1 MDNKLR
7 EKLQEINPDNLTGS
21 ATFSIGSNGI
31 QKIVSEDMDVYELT
45 LLLIEIQKVIIQKC
59 ADKNIDADELFIIV
73 KGSTTIALEDLALEK
88 MRQMLGDDVMSV
100 LSKLPKN
107 N

>member
-1 MDNKLR
+1 
-7 EKLQEINPDNLTGS
+7 
-21 ATFSIGSNGI
+21 
-31 QKIVSEDMDVYELT
+31 MDVYELT

-59 ADKNIDADELFIIV
+59 ADKNIDADELFIIMRD
-73 KGSTTIALEDLALEK
+73 STKIALEDLALEK
-88 MRQMLGDDVMSV
+88 MRKMLGDDVMSV

>member
-7 EKLQEINPDNLTGS
+7 EKLKEIDINNLTGS

-31 QKIVSEDMDVYELT
+31 QKIVSADMDVYELT

-59 ADKNIDADELFIIV
+59 ADKNIDADELFIIMRD
-73 KGSTTIALEDLALEK
+73 STKIALEDLALEK
-88 MRQMLGDDVMSV
+88 MREMLGDDVMSV

>member
-7 EKLQEINPDNLTGS
+7 EKLKEVNPDNLTGS

-59 ADKNIDADELFIIV
+59 ANQNIDADELFIIMRD
-73 KGSTTIALEDLALEK
+73 STKIALEDLALEK
-88 MRQMLGDDVMSV
+88 MRQMLGDDVMYV
-100 LSKLPKN
+100 LSKPPKN

>member
-31 QKIVSEDMDVYELT
+31 QKIVSEDMGVYELT

-59 ADKNIDADELFIIV
+59 AKDDIDADELFTIV
-73 KGSTTIALEDLALEK
+73 RDSTKIALEDLALEK
-88 MRQMLGDDVMSV
+88 MRTILGDDVMSV
-100 LSKLPKN
+100 LAKLPRN

>member
-1 MDNKLR
+1 
-7 EKLQEINPDNLTGS
+7 
-21 ATFSIGSNGI
+21 
-31 QKIVSEDMDVYELT
+31 MDVYELT

-59 ADKNIDADELFIIV
+59 ANKNIDADELFTIV
-73 KGSTTIALEDLALEK
+73 HGSTQIALEDLALEK
-88 MRQMLGDDVMSV
+88 MRKMLGDDVMSA

>member
-7 EKLQEINPDNLTGS
+7 EKLQEIDINNLAGS
-21 ATFSIGSNGI
+21 ATFSISSEGI
-31 QKIVSEDMDVYELT
+31 KSEILGGIDIYALT
-45 LLLIEIQKVIIQKC
+45 LVLIEIQKVIIQKC
-59 ADKNIDADELFIIV
+59 ADKNLDADELFIIV
-73 KGSTTIALEDLALEK
+73 RDSTKIALEDLALEK

-100 LSKLPKN
+100 LAKLPKN

>member
-1 MDNKLR
+1 MENKLR

-21 ATFSIGSNGI
+21 ATFSISSEGI
-31 QKIVSEDMDVYELT
+31 KREVLGGIDVYALT

-59 ADKNIDADELFIIV
+59 TDNNIDADELFAIV
-73 KGSTTIALEDLALEK
+73 RDSTKIALEDLALEK
-88 MRQMLGDDVMSV
+88 MRKMLGDDVMSV
-100 LSKLPKN
+100 LAKLPKN

>member
-21 ATFSIGSNGI
+21 ATFSIGANGI

-59 ADKNIDADELFIIV
+59 ADKNLDADELFIIV
-73 KGSTTIALEDLALEK
+73 KGSTEIALEDLALEK
-88 MRQMLGDDVMSV
+88 MRQMLGDDVTSV